1 MTGET
6 EHRRQS
12 ITPRIRRLLDARDEI
27 MGDAAEDVAFLHAV
41 LAQTVLPY
49 RAPDNAT
56 NVSRKARWR
65 LRPTKGEAK

>member
-1 MTGET
+1 
-6 EHRRQS
+6 
-12 ITPRIRRLLDARDEI
+12 
-27 MGDAAEDVAFLHAV
+27 MGDAAEDMAFLHAV